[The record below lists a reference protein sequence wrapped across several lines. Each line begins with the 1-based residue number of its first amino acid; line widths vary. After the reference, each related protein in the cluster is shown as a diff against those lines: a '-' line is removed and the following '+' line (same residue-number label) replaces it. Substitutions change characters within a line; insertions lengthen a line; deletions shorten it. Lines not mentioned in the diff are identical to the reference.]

1 MTATLGFQESNLET
15 LPIRQL
21 GLTITG
27 TFLEPLL
34 AEFERELESAG
45 LRRLKPRFY
54 LSNEWGVPFGTISI
68 AIPFYLAHA
77 ELTSLH
83 AQRSGFVEGVTRWD
97 ILRYLRH
104 EMGHVV
110 NYGYRLY
117 EQEEWLQLFGRMDE
131 PYQEEYRPEPF
142 SRRFVQHL
150 PGWYAQK
157 HPDEDWAETFAVWLT
172 PQRDWRTEY
181 ADWPVALSKLDYCAQ
196 TIGRLGDVEPAVTA
210 TELDEDVTKMEI
222 SLEQFYAT
230 QDAEPQEFRH
240 HLDAALRTI
249 FEDYG
254 RPEDRS
260 STAERLPASTI
271 VREAE
276 RQVMAEVYRWTG
288 HFPERT
294 QKLLRQMRRRAD
306 ALKQVYPADRRE
318 QVIIALTAL
327 ATALAVNR
335 VQRGEYLP

>member
-1 MTATLGFQESNLET
+1 MTAIAGFQETNLET
-15 LPIRQL
+15 VPIRQL
-21 GLTITG
+21 GLTIVG
-27 TFLEPLL
+27 TSLEPLV
-34 AEFERELESAG
+34 AEFEHELAKVG
-45 LRRLKPRFY
+45 IRRLKPRFY
-54 LSNEWGVPFGTISI
+54 LSTEWGVPFGTIAI
-68 AIPFYLAHA
+68 AIPFYLAHPQ
-77 ELTSLH
+77 LISLH
-83 AQRSGFVEGVTRWD
+83 AQRSGFIEGVTRWD

-117 EQEEWLQLFGRMDE
+117 EQEEWLRLFGRMDE

-172 PQRDWRTEY
+172 PARDWRKEY
-181 ADWPVALSKLDYCAQ
+181 ADWPVALTKLEYCDR
-196 TIGRLGDVEPAVTA
+196 TIARLGDQDPLVIAA
-210 TELDEDVTKMEI
+210 ELDEDVSQI
-222 SLEQFYAT
+222 DLSLAQFYAA
-230 QDAEPQEFRH
+230 QDEEPEEFRH

-260 STAERLPASTI
+260 TTAERLPASSI
-271 VREAE
+271 IRETE
-276 RQVMAEVYRWTG
+276 SQVIAEVYRWTS

-294 QKLLRQMRRRAD
+294 QRLMRQMRRRAD

-318 QVIIALTAL
+318 SVAIALTAL
-327 ATALAVNR
+327 ATALAMNH
-335 VQRGEYLP
+335 VQRGEYSP

>member
-34 AEFERELESAG
+34 AEFERELEAAG

-54 LSNEWGVPFGTISI
+54 LSNEWGVPFGTVSI
-68 AIPFYLAHA
+68 AIPFYLAHP

-117 EQEEWLQLFGRMDE
+117 EHEEWLQLFGRMDE

-172 PQRDWRTEY
+172 PERDWRTEY
-181 ADWPVALSKLDYCAQ
+181 ADWPVALSKLDYCAK
-196 TIGRLGDVEPAVTA
+196 TICRLGDADPAVTT

-222 SLEQFYAT
+222 SLEQFYAA

-260 STAERLPASTI
+260 STAERLPASSI

-276 RQVMAEVYRWTG
+276 RQSWPKCIAGPGTSPSARKSCCGRCGGGPTRSSRSI
-288 HFPERT
+288 PQT
-294 QKLLRQMRRRAD
+294 AASKSLSLLPRLPRR
-306 ALKQVYPADRRE
+306 
-318 QVIIALTAL
+318 
-327 ATALAVNR
+327 
-335 VQRGEYLP
+335 

>member
-21 GLTITG
+21 GLTIAG
-27 TFLEPLL
+27 TFLESLL
-34 AEFERELESAG
+34 AEFERELEAAG

-117 EQEEWLQLFGRMDE
+117 EQEEWLRLFGRMEE

-172 PQRDWRTEY
+172 PERDWRTEY
-181 ADWPVALSKLDYCAQ
+181 ADWPVALSKLTYCEQ
-196 TIGRLGDVEPAVTA
+196 TIGRLGDIDPAVTA
-210 TELDEDVTKMEI
+210 TELDEDVSKMEI
-222 SLEQFYAT
+222 SLEQFYAA

-260 STAERLPASTI
+260 STAERLPASSI

-276 RQVMAEVYRWTG
+276 RLVMAEVYRWTG

-327 ATALAVNR
+327 STALAVNR

>member
-1 MTATLGFQESNLET
+1 MSAAVVFQETNLESV
-15 LPIRQL
+15 PIRQL
-21 GLTITG
+21 GLTIAG
-27 TFLEPLL
+27 TPLEPLL
-34 AEFERELESAG
+34 EEFERELDAAG
-45 LRRLKPRFY
+45 LRRLRPKFY
-54 LSNEWGVPFGTISI
+54 LSNEWGVPFGSIAI
-68 AIPFYLAHA
+68 AIPFYLAHPQ
-77 ELTSLH
+77 LTSLH
-83 AQRSGFVEGVTRWD
+83 AQRSGFVEGVSRWD

-117 EQEEWLQLFGRMDE
+117 EQADWLRLFGRMDE

-142 SRRFVQHL
+142 SRKFVQHL

-172 PQRDWRTEY
+172 PGRDWRVEY
-181 ADWPVALSKLDYCAQ
+181 ADWPVALAKLEYCEQ
-196 TIGRLGDVEPAVTA
+196 SMKRLADAEPAVTA
-210 TELDEDVTKMEI
+210 AELDEDVSKIDI
-222 SLEQFYAT
+222 SLTQFYET
-230 QDAEPQEFRH
+230 QDTEPQEFRH

-254 RPEDRS
+254 RHEDRS
-260 STAERLPASTI
+260 STAERLPASSI

-276 RQVMAEVYRWTG
+276 QQIMAEVYRWTG

-294 QKLLRQMRRRAD
+294 QKLLRQMRRRSD